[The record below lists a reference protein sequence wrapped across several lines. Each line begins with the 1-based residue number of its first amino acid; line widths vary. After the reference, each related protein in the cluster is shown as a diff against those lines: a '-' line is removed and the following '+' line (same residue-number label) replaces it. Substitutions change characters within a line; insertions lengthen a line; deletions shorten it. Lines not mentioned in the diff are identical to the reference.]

1 MYLRTTTRRNQD
13 GTTVEYIALAHNHW
27 DAATKRAKAEVL
39 YNFGRREQVDEE
51 GLRRLVR
58 SINRFL
64 GPQDEMAS
72 VVEGAGSPLWWVESR
87 PMGGAWLLRKLWERI
102 GADKDLVK
110 LARTRRFEDADAV
123 EGTIFAMV
131 ANRGLKPLS
140 KHATGPWLET
150 GVYAPGVPEQ
160 VYDEQLYRAMD
171 FLLGAEEEIQK
182 SVFFSTADLLNL
194 DVDLLLYDTTSSY
207 FEMDEDDEEIAQ
219 REDRWDAHY
228 AGTGPEPTRPEPQVV
243 NRPALRMQGHSKD
256 HRPDVPQ
263 VVIGMAV
270 TREGIPVRCWV
281 FPGNTNDAE
290 TIKTV
295 KASLAG
301 WRLNRVV
308 WAVDRG
314 MVSDDNLTELR
325 KGGAHYI
332 AGERMRAGRK
342 EVEEALSR
350 QGRYQKVRDNLE
362 VKEIVVG
369 DGARRKRYVLV
380 RNPAQVERDR
390 EDRERLLKRIEEALA
405 KLPAA
410 GDEHSNAVCKLFAHM
425 TMGRFLKKDAKG
437 RPVIDR
443 AKVKGEERL
452 DGKYLIVTS
461 DDTLTAED
469 VALGYK
475 QLAEIER
482 AWREMKSGLDLRP
495 MHHRK
500 ADRIKAHVLLCWLAL
515 LLIRVVE
522 VRTGQTWR
530 RVHQEMDRLHRGV
543 FKGKDG
549 LFAQRTEIT
558 QLQHQFF
565 KAVGVTPPPRFLE
578 ILPSDQRTAGENA

>member
-27 DAATKRAKAEVL
+27 DPATKRAKAEVL
-39 YNFGRREQVDEE
+39 FNFGRREEVDEE

-64 GPQDEMAS
+64 GPQDELAS
-72 VVEGAGSPLWWVESR
+72 AVEGSTSPIKWIESR
-87 PMGGAWLLRKLWERI
+87 PMGGAWLLRRLWERI

-110 LARTRRFEDADAV
+110 LARQRRFEDANAV

-131 ANRGLKPLS
+131 ANRALKPLS
-140 KHATGPWLET
+140 KHATGAWLET
-150 GVYAPGVPEQ
+150 GVWAPGVPER
-160 VYDEQLYRAMD
+160 VYDEQMYRAMD
-171 FLLGAEEEIQK
+171 FLLGAQEEVQK

-194 DVDLLLYDTTSSY
+194 DVDLLLYDTTSTY
-207 FEMDEDDEEIAQ
+207 FEMDEDDEDIAE
-219 REDRWDAHY
+219 RDERWDAHL
-228 AGTGPEPTRPEPQVV
+228 AGNGAEPTRPHPQVV
-243 NRPALRMQGHSKD
+243 NRPPLRMQGHSKD

-295 KASLAG
+295 KESLSG

-314 MVSDDNLTELR
+314 MVSDENLTELR
-325 KGGAHYI
+325 KGGAHYV
-332 AGERMRAGRK
+332 AGEKMRAGRK

-350 QGRYQKVRDNLE
+350 PGRYHAVRDNLE

-380 RNPAQVERDR
+380 RNPAQVKRDR
-390 EDRERLLKRIEEALA
+390 EDRERLLKRIEQTLA
-405 KLPAA
+405 ALPAG
-410 GDEHSNAVCKLFAHM
+410 GDEHSKAVCRLFAHA
-425 TMGRFLKKDAKG
+425 TMGRFLTKDKKG

-443 AKVKGEERL
+443 AKVKAEERL

-461 DDTLTAED
+461 DDTLSTED

-482 AWREMKSGLDLRP
+482 AWRGMKSSLDLRP

-515 LLIRVVE
+515 LLVRVVE

-530 RVHQEMDRLHRGV
+530 RVHEEMDRLHRGV
-543 FKGKDG
+543 FAGKDG
-549 LFAQRTEIT
+549 LLAQRTEVT

-578 ILPSDQRTAGENA
+578 ITPSDQRAVENTG